1 VIIVDDIGSSGG
13 KHPERM
19 GFFSAKHRDLAK
31 VLCDRVNA
39 LMSELGIDLE
49 RERIN
54 EGFRLAWAK
63 YGAKNSWHKRGGAV
77 DLRDDVGF
85 PFAHQITRTLL
96 LKHGLRREDTDY
108 TSKVHK
114 DGGAVFWCHID
125 IGEPHGVIFK
135 P

>member
-1 VIIVDDIGSSGG
+1 MITPEDIATSGG
-13 KHPERM
+13 KYPERVA
-19 GFFSAKHRDLAK
+19 FFSAKHRDLAK

-39 LMSELGIDLE
+39 LMLELGIDLE

-77 DLRDDVGF
+77 DLADPGNLIGKM
-85 PFAHQITRTLL
+85 ITRSVL
-96 LKHGLRREDTDY
+96 LKHMMRREDFDHTA
-108 TSKVHK
+108 S
-114 DGGAVFWCHID
+114 WCHLD